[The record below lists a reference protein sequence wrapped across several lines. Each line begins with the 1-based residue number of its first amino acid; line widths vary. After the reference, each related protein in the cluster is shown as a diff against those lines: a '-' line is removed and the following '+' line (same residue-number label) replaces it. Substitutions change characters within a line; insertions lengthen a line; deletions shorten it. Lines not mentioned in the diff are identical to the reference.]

1 MANKFN
7 TILPDFRVISLNL
20 TFIYKMAEVLNREK
34 HFMKRILSF
43 VYNTTGIIPGL
54 KLFESETAGIFK

>member
-1 MANKFN
+1 
-7 TILPDFRVISLNL
+7 
-20 TFIYKMAEVLNREK
+20 MAEVLNREK